1 MSKGAP
7 ASTYLVR
14 GDDPALVAQEVRDLL
29 ADLVGERDH
38 ALVVEEVGGGPGDD
52 IDVGAIVDACLTP
65 PFLIDQRVVV
75 VRDAGRLLTG
85 DAPRVV
91 EVVQDPLPT
100 TVLVLVGG
108 GGTVPAPLVKAV
120 QAGGQVLDVTTGK
133 PKDRQSWLYEHVR
146 GAPVTLDRDALALLT
161 DHVGEDLGRVE
172 GLLSALTAAYGE
184 GATISEADLVPYLGE
199 RGNVPRYQLTDAID
213 RGEPGQALRVLHR
226 MLDTGSLVPIQ
237 VMATLHGHFSNMLV
251 LDGDD
256 VLGERDAAAILG
268 SAPFVAKK
276 ALEQSRRLGS
286 TRIAEAI
293 NLIAKADLDVR
304 GASGLDSVMVVEI
317 LVARFGAP
325 DPAEPPDQAARR
337 SPPLKR
343 SLRQASGPPTA
354 GGPRRGVAST
364 NAFADHGRVV
374 VLCDSIPTPAPRRR
388 TTRTCRHC
396 LVISAPASSP
406 VDSVNWWRSGS
417 PRSPGVRFASRC
429 TPASHVRQACPRASS
444 TLSPDGASPRS
455 SRARSGQRWGW
466 RRP

>member
-1 MSKGAP
+1 MSKSAA

-29 ADLVGERDH
+29 ADVVGERDH

-65 PFLIDQRVVV
+65 PFLIDQRVIV
-75 VRDAGRLLTG
+75 VRDAGRLLTA
-85 DAPRVV
+85 DAPRLV
-91 EVVQDPLPT
+91 EVVQNPLPT

-108 GGTVPAPLVKAV
+108 GGTVPAPLVKAI

-133 PKDRQSWLYEHVR
+133 PKDRQSWLHEHVK
-146 GAPVTLDRDALALLT
+146 GAPISLDRDALALLT
-161 DHVGEDLGRVE
+161 EHVGEDLGRVE

-184 GATISEADLVPYLGE
+184 GAMISAEDLAPYLGE

-237 VMATLHGHFSNMLV
+237 VLATLHGHFSNMLI

-286 TRIAEAI
+286 TRIGEAI

-317 LVARFGAP
+317 LVARLARQTRP
-325 DPAEPPDQAARR
+325 TRQTRPRAVARR
-337 SPPLKR
+337 
-343 SLRQASGPPTA
+343 
-354 GGPRRGVAST
+354 
-364 NAFADHGRVV
+364 
-374 VLCDSIPTPAPRRR
+374 
-388 TTRTCRHC
+388 
-396 LVISAPASSP
+396 
-406 VDSVNWWRSGS
+406 
-417 PRSPGVRFASRC
+417 
-429 TPASHVRQACPRASS
+429 
-444 TLSPDGASPRS
+444 
-455 SRARSGQRWGW
+455 
-466 RRP
+466 

>member
-1 MSKGAP
+1 MSKGA
-7 ASTYLVR
+7 ASSTYLVR

-29 ADLVGERDH
+29 ADVVGERDH

-65 PFLIDQRVVV
+65 PFLIDQRVIV

-85 DAPRVV
+85 DAPRLVD
-91 EVVQDPLPT
+91 VVQNPLPT

-120 QAGGQVLDVTTGK
+120 QAAGQVLDVTTGK
-133 PKDRQSWLYEHVR
+133 PKDRQSWLHEHVK
-146 GAPVTLDRDALALLT
+146 GAPVSLDRDALALLT
-161 DHVGEDLGRVE
+161 EHVGEDLGRVE

-184 GATISEADLVPYLGE
+184 GAMISAQDLAPYLGE

-237 VMATLHGHFSNMLV
+237 VLATLHGHFSNMLV

-286 TRIAEAI
+286 TRIGEAI

-317 LVARFGAP
+317 LVARLARQTRP
-325 DPAEPPDQAARR
+325 NRQTRPRAEARR
-337 SPPLKR
+337 
-343 SLRQASGPPTA
+343 
-354 GGPRRGVAST
+354 
-364 NAFADHGRVV
+364 
-374 VLCDSIPTPAPRRR
+374 
-388 TTRTCRHC
+388 
-396 LVISAPASSP
+396 
-406 VDSVNWWRSGS
+406 
-417 PRSPGVRFASRC
+417 
-429 TPASHVRQACPRASS
+429 
-444 TLSPDGASPRS
+444 
-455 SRARSGQRWGW
+455 
-466 RRP
+466 